1 MKKYMAGSCAVL
13 LCCSMGVTAWAS
25 DQEKGDY
32 HATVNGMPLTQPIYD
47 NKDHAHMYPVRELGE
62 LLGYEVIWDKT
73 ARNATVTV
81 GDISA
86 VMTPN
91 ADTYTVNGEAVEMGA
106 AAELQDGVLY
116 APSRIFTL
124 YFPVAMQNVANEGVV
139 ITGLDAEG
147 VETVTG
153 TVKDAGNQTLVLTL
167 ADGTERSFSKE
178 HADVNLAEGLLL
190 GSEATVYFHTDMPQE
205 AIKIVQPQT
214 A

>member
-1 MKKYMAGSCAVL
+1 MKRMMAYMLAGVLTLGCGTTAFGEEKTSAV
-13 LCCSMGVTAWAS
+13 MKVKDAVVE
-25 DQEKGDY
+25 Q
-32 HATVNGMPLTQPIYD
+32 PLYE

-62 LLGYEVIWDKT
+62 LLGYEVVWDKT